1 MLRSK
6 QRERGG
12 AASGGGG
19 GFYPVALDQS
29 LRFNDDDSA
38 YLSRTPSV
46 AGNRKTWTW
55 SGWVKRGNINID
67 TNFMLEANS
76 GSGFNRSYNYFSA
89 ANEIVVGD
97 YTSAWQW
104 QLKTSALFRD
114 TSAWYHIV
122 LSVDTTQ
129 ATASNRIKL
138 YVNGEQV
145 TSFSTATYPSQN
157 YDTYINSVME
167 HTIGY
172 IGYAGQRYFDGYMAE
187 VHFTDGTAYT
197 ADAFGEFKSGVWVAK
212 TPSVTYGTNGF
223 YLKFANSGALGTDS
237 SGNGNTWTPTNLAAT
252 DVMLDSPTNNFATLN
267 PIDIN
272 TKHTFSEGNLGAV
285 LNASSN
291 PRMTRGTCL
300 VTSGKWYAEFTETVS
315 TSVAAFGIVDNTAST
330 DGTGIPL
337 ANSIIYFANGAVY
350 RNGTN
355 IATYATSTLGDVIS
369 VAMDLDG
376 STVEFF
382 KNGVSLGAA
391 ISITTGNEYTFGAF
405 ANQIGDAFV
414 ANFGQDSS
422 FAGYKTPQG
431 NTDANGIGDFYYD
444 PTAIGDGTYL
454 ALCTA
459 NLPEPAISPADGAS
473 PSDYMNTVL
482 YTGTGTTR
490 SVTGV
495 GFQPDLIW
503 TKSRSNPS
511 NHGLVDVIRGTNK
524 VVFTDST
531 DAEYTLSAIDSFD
544 SDGFTTSSS
553 GSYNNLSGWTYVA
566 WNWKAGGTPVSNT
579 DGTITSSVS
588 ANVDSG
594 FSIVSYTGTGAN
606 ATVGHGLTSAPE
618 MVILKNR
625 SITSEWRVYAASVCD
640 GTNYLFLNSTSGLQ
654 AASTIWNNTIPTA
667 TTVSIGTHASVS
679 GSGNNLVM
687 YCFHS
692 VEGFSKIGSYTG
704 NGSSTDGPFV
714 YLGFRPSFVLIK
726 RTNSTGFWVML
737 DDERSAYNV
746 TDDVLYANASNAES
760 VAQATDFLSNGFKLR
775 TTDSDVN
782 ASGTYIYMAFA
793 EMPAKYSLG
802 R

>member
-422 FAGYKTPQG
+422 FAGTKTPQG
-431 NTDANGIGDFYYD
+431 NTDANGIGDFYYEP
-444 PTAIGDGTYL
+444 PTGYL

-459 NLPEPAISPADGAS
+459 NLPEPSISPLNDAS
-473 PSDYMNTVL
+473 PSDYFNTVL
-482 YTGTGTTR
+482 YTGNGSTNAI
-490 SVTGV
+490 TGV
-495 GFQPDLIW
+495 GFQPDLVW
-503 TKSRSNPS
+503 GKLRTTSSYHRL
-511 NHGLVDVIRGTNK
+511 HDVIRGSDNTLASN
-524 VVFTDST
+524 VT
-531 DAEYTLSAIDSFD
+531 DAEVSGNGIVSFD
-544 SDGFTTSSS
+544 ADGFTMDS
-553 GSYNNLSGWTYVA
+553 GTNINQTYPYVA
-566 WNWKAGGTPVSNT
+566 WNWKANGTGVTNT
-579 DGTITSSVS
+579 DGTTSTTVS
-588 ANVDSG
+588 ANTTSG
-594 FSIVSYTGTGAN
+594 FSIVNWTGSFLSP
-606 ATVGHGLTSAPE
+606 ATYGHGLDQQPE
-618 MVILKNR
+618 FVILKAVNVASNWYVYHKDLPSGNTLALNLTR
-625 SITSEWRVYAASVCD
+625 AYNTDLAVTVTPTTVTSNWTAASREW
-640 GTNYLFLNSTSGLQ
+640 LL
-654 AASTIWNNTIPTA
+654 
-667 TTVSIGTHASVS
+667 
-679 GSGNNLVM
+679 

-692 VEGFSKIGSYTG
+692 VEGFSKFGSYTG
-704 NGSSTDGPFV
+704 NGSTDGPFV
-714 YLGFRPSFVLIK
+714 YTGFRPAFVMIK
-726 RTNSTGFWVML
+726 RTDTTANWGMF
-737 DDERSAYNV
+737 DNERLGYNV
-746 TDDVLYANASNAES
+746 RNDILYPNLSNAEGS
-760 VAQATDFLSNGFKLR
+760 AEWIDFTSNGFKLR
-775 TTDSDVN
+775 FTHAQIN
-782 ASGTYIYMAFA
+782 ASGGTYIYMAFA
-793 EMPAKYSLG
+793 ESGGPFKYSLA